1 MIKNESKIKIKVINP
16 EENQT
21 EIVHICISNS
31 QI

>member
-1 MIKNESKIKIKVINP
+1 MIKNESKKIKVINP

-21 EIVHICISNS
+21 EIVHICISNI

>member
-1 MIKNESKIKIKVINP
+1 MNQKKKIKVINP

>member
-1 MIKNESKIKIKVINP
+1 MNQKKIKVINP

-31 QI
+31 QIEYV